1 MNRDWLVRLVI
12 VVLILS
18 VPLPA
23 LAGDR
28 GFVGGLGGV
37 TFGTAA
43 SGSLAGS
50 VGVSVSP
57 FVQVFGEFGRMRNT
71 LPSDE
76 NTALEANAAAA
87 AAALGSTDTPV
98 ILGNLPVFYGMGGV
112 RLKARSGNVTP
123 FGEAAVG
130 FGHITSTLVAT
141 LDGQDISSQVFT
153 TPLTSNLPQTQLMEA
168 FGGGVT
174 IAAGKQAAVDI
185 GYRYSH
191 IGTEN
196 GATPI
201 NTSSVYGALH
211 FKF

>member
-1 MNRDWLVRLVI
+1 MTRDRIVRLVI

-37 TFGTAA
+37 TFGTAT
-43 SGSLAGS
+43 SGSVAGS

-57 FVQVFGEFGRMRNT
+57 YVQLFGEFGQMRNT
-71 LPSDE
+71 LPSSE
-76 NTALEANAAAA
+76 NTTLQANAAAVA
-87 AAALGSTDTPV
+87 SDLGSTSTPV

-112 RLKARSGNVTP
+112 RLKAKSGNVTP
-123 FGEAAVG
+123 FGEAAFG
-130 FGHITSTLVAT
+130 FAHITSTLVAT

-153 TPLTSNLPQTQLMEA
+153 TPLTSNLPQTQAIEA

-191 IGTEN
+191 IGPAN
-196 GATPI
+196 NATPI
-201 NTSSVYGALH
+201 NTSALYGALH